1 MRKLPLAFFTA
12 GAGCV
17 LIGMVWGA
25 IMGSREDFALAPAHA
40 HLNLVG
46 WATLSLMG
54 AFYALSGKGG
64 RAGWINFVLSGGAVV
79 VMIPS
84 LALYL
89 SGNKAAQPGVIAGTA
104 LAILG
109 MATFFGVVVS
119 CWRDA
124 EAAEAAP
131 AQPVMSKAAA

>member
-12 GAGCV
+12 AALCV
-17 LIGMVWGA
+17 TVGMVWGA
-25 IMGSREDFALAPAHA
+25 IMGSNEDFALAPAHA

-46 WATLSLMG
+46 WATLALMG
-54 AFYALSGKGG
+54 AFYALSGRGG
-64 RAGWINFVLSGGAVV
+64 RAGWINFALSAAAVV

-89 SGNKAAQPGVIAGTA
+89 GGKKAAQPGVIAGTA

-109 MATFFGVVVS
+109 MLTFLGVVLS
-119 CWRDA
+119 AWRDA
-124 EAAEAAP
+124 EAAEADA
-131 AQPVMSKAAA
+131 ANQAAVKKAA